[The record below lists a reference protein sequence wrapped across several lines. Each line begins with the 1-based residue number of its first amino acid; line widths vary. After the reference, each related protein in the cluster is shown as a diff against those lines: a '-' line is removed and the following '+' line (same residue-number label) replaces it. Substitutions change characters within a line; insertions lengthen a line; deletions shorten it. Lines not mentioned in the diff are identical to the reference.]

1 MSLFKYKPPK
11 KIELD
16 ERTITTLDSKH
27 KELQTEF
34 QYIQD
39 IIIPGLENEK
49 KLLKER
55 LATLKGGCPPP
66 SDGRGVPPPSDGSY
80 ALHGGNIAV
89 KTNRRSSLTA
99 GAVGVC
105 STPIDDD
112 SSGEARGGVVAEGT
126 EGTGA
131 TKPPSTEGTGATKP
145 PSTEVTGA
153 TKPPSID
160 ECLEIRDRIKEINA
174 TIKKHQQDYKNYYLH
189 NSEYIFEYFETK
201 KTITSGGSMKT
212 KSLNAFFNLPE
223 AKKTEE
229 LFKTQHNNVEKYLAS
244 IDQNYMDISKYVYP
258 TDICQ
263 FCHNGEM
270 IPIESEGIM
279 VCNQCA
285 KQVVFLIDNEKPS
298 YKEPPKEA
306 CFYAY
311 KRINH
316 FREILAQFQAK
327 ETTCIPDNVLESIKQ
342 QIKKERIEISQFTDK
357 KAKEIMKKLGFNK
370 YYEHIPFIK
379 DKLGIKP
386 PVMTPDLE
394 DRLCNLFMEIQGP
407 YAKFCPDDRVNFLN
421 YYYTVYKLCELLG
434 RREFLPF
441 FPMLKDREK
450 RIEQDQIWKKICIEL
465 DWEFIPTP

>member
-1 MSLFKYKPPK
+1 V
-11 KIELD
+11 
-16 ERTITTLDSKH
+16 DS
-27 KELQTEF
+27 F
-34 QYIQD
+34 AD
-39 IIIPGLENEK
+39 
-49 KLLKER
+49 
-55 LATLKGGCPPP
+55 
-66 SDGRGVPPPSDGSY
+66 D
-80 ALHGGNIAV
+80 
-89 KTNRRSSLTA
+89 SSQ
-99 GAVGVC
+99 
-105 STPIDDD
+105 SNDD
-112 SSGEARGGVVAEGT
+112 SSGEARGRGIAEGT
-126 EGTGA
+126 GGTGA
-131 TKPPSTEGTGATKP
+131 IPR
-145 PSTEVTGA
+145 
-153 TKPPSID
+153 PSID

-174 TIKKHQQDYKNYYLH
+174 AIKKHQQDYKNYYLN

-229 LFKTQHNNVEKYLAS
+229 LFKNQHNNVEKYLAS
-244 IDQNYMDISKYVYP
+244 IDQTYMDVSKYVYP

-263 FCHNGEM
+263 FCHKGEM
-270 IPIESEGIM
+270 IPVESEGIM

-327 ETTCIPDNVLESIKQ
+327 ETTCIPENVLESIKQ
-342 QIKKERIEISQFTDK
+342 QIKKERIEITQFTDK

-450 RIEQDQIWKKICIEL
+450 RIEQDQIWKQICIEL
-465 DWEFIPTP
+465 DWVFIATP